1 MAKEKSVEKGE
12 RKKEKKGTKDKRSET
27 DGIHKSKKDKK
38 EKKIAAA
45 AEDIAVTTELLNTLE
60 DKKPGSVAVK
70 EEGDIEV
77 KVKAAPLIGALVP
90 FANPL
95 ADEKTG
101 KKLLKTVRKGMEDAM
116 PRQTLLLTG

>member
-27 DGIHKSKKDKK
+27 DGIHKTKKGNK

-45 AEDIAVTTELLNTLE
+45 AEDIAVTTKLLNTPE
-60 DKKPGSVAVK
+60 GEKPGSVAVK
-70 EEGDIEV
+70 EEGNIEV

-101 KKLLKTVRKGMEDAM
+101 KKLLKTVRKGMEDSM
-116 PRQTLLLTG
+116 PHQALLLTG